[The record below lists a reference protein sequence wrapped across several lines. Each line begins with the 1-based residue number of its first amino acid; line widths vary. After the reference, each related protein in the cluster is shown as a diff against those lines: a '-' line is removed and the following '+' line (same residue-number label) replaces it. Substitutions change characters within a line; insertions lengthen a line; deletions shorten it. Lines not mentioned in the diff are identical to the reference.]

1 MTTPQG
7 ETRAE
12 TRPTRPVILVD
23 AAPDEAT
30 LRDQL
35 ISRYRTDY
43 ELLFAEAAAA
53 LAVLD
58 ELAQAGR
65 TVALVLVSRSPHVRS
80 ALAAVRR
87 LHPHARRGLLVAWN
101 EQRAARE
108 EMNEIISR
116 GQADCWVR
124 RPLSSPDERFHRD
137 LVELL
142 DEWWRLRGTP
152 FEAITVIGQ
161 RQSAR
166 AHEICDLLQRHD
178 FPYGSYDADSVAGTE
193 ALARAGVSVER
204 LPVVVLHDGTVLV
217 DPTNVDAANALG
229 ARTRPRDGVYDVV
242 IVGAGPAGLAAAV
255 SAGSEGLRTA
265 LIERQSMGGQAGTS
279 SLIRNYLGFPRGIS
293 GAELAARALDQA
305 ILFGTDMVYGGDVT
319 GLSLDGD
326 QRTLRLADGTDISA
340 RSVIV
345 ATGVA
350 YRQLDNPQL
359 RAFQGTGVFYGAA
372 MSEARA
378 LTGERVY
385 VVGGGNSAGQA
396 ALHLAKFAKHVT
408 IAVRSNSLAHSMSDY
423 LIQDIARSP
432 NVNVRYGV
440 EVAGTRGDG
449 WLEHLTLR
457 RTIDGRDETV
467 EAAGLFVLIGARPYT
482 AWLPD
487 SVHRDEHGFLI
498 TGPACT
504 CGSCPTGDRRLF
516 ETSLP
521 GVFAVGDVRH
531 QAVKRVASAVGE
543 GSVAIRL
550 VHEYLTRR
558 PTTPLEAGRSLSS
571 GLL

>member
-1 MTTPQG
+1 MK
-7 ETRAE
+7 
-12 TRPTRPVILVD
+12 PVIFIA
-23 AAPDEAT
+23 AAPGEVT

-35 ISRYRTDY
+35 LSRYRADY
-43 ELLFAEAAAA
+43 ELLFTEPAAA
-53 LAVLD
+53 LDVLD
-58 ELAQAGR
+58 ELAQADR
-65 TVALVLVSRSPHVRS
+65 RVALVLIARGPRVRTV
-80 ALAAVRR
+80 LAAVRR

-101 EQRAARE
+101 EQRAVRE

-152 FEAITVIGQ
+152 YEAITVIGQ

-178 FPYGSYDADSVAGTE
+178 FPYGSYDADSEAGRE
-193 ALARAGVSVER
+193 ALARAGVSGER
-204 LPVVVLHDGTVLV
+204 LPVIVLHDGTVLV
-217 DPTNVDAANALG
+217 DPSNVDAANALG
-229 ARTRPRDGVYDVV
+229 ARTRPREGVYDVA

-255 SAGSEGLRTA
+255 YAGSEGLRTA
-265 LIERQSMGGQAGTS
+265 MIERQSMGGQAGTS

-305 ILFGTDMVYGGDVT
+305 MLFGTDMVYGGDVT
-319 GLSLDGD
+319 GLYVDGD
-326 QRTLRLADGTDISA
+326 LRTVRLADGTDISA

-350 YRQLDNPQL
+350 YRQLDEPQL
-359 RAFQGTGVFYGAA
+359 RTFQGTGVFYGAA

-378 LTGERVY
+378 LIGESVY

-396 ALHLAKFAKHVT
+396 AIHLARFAKHVT
-408 IAVRSNSLAHSMSDY
+408 IAVRSDTLAHSMSDY
-423 LIQDIARSP
+423 LIQDISRIQ
-432 NVNVRYGV
+432 NIDVRYGV
-440 EVAGTRGDG
+440 EVVGAHGDG
-449 WLEHLTLR
+449 WLEQLTLR
-457 RTIDGRDETV
+457 RRTDGRPEMVD
-467 EAAGLFVLIGARPYT
+467 AAGLFVLIGARPYT
-482 AWLPD
+482 DWLPD
-487 SVHRDEHGFLI
+487 SVQRDEHGYLI

-531 QAVKRVASAVGE
+531 QSIKRVASAVGE

-550 VHEYLTRR
+550 VHEYLTRTPAR
-558 PTTPLEAGRSLSS
+558 PQEAGRSLIS

>member
-1 MTTPQG
+1 MTTPRG
-7 ETRAE
+7 EARAE
-12 TRPTRPVILVD
+12 AQPTKPVILIA
-23 AAPDEAT
+23 AAPAEVM
-30 LRDQL
+30 LRNQL
-35 ISRYRTDY
+35 LSRYRTDY
-43 ELLFAEAAAA
+43 ELVFGEPAAA
-53 LAVLD
+53 LGVLD
-58 ELAQAGR
+58 ELAEAGR
-65 TVALVLVSRSPHVRS
+65 AVALVLVSRSPHVRS
-80 ALAAVRR
+80 VLGAVRR

-101 EQRAARE
+101 EQRPARE
-108 EMNEIISR
+108 EMSEIISR

-124 RPLSSPDERFHRD
+124 RPMSSPDERFHRD
-137 LVELL
+137 VVELL
-142 DEWWRLRGTP
+142 DEWWRHRGTS
-152 FEAITVIGQ
+152 FEAVTVIGQ

-178 FPYGSYDADSVAGTE
+178 FPYGSYDADSPAGSK
-193 ALARAGVSVER
+193 ALTRAGVTAER

-229 ARTRPRDGVYDVV
+229 ARTRPREGVYDVA

-255 SAGSEGLRTA
+255 YAGSEGLRTA

-305 ILFGTDMVYGGDVT
+305 MIFGTDMVYGGDAS
-319 GLSLDGD
+319 GLSIAGD
-326 QRTLRLADGTDISA
+326 RRTLHLADGTAISA

-345 ATGVA
+345 ATGIA
-350 YRQLDNPQL
+350 YRQLDNPDL
-359 RAFQGTGVFYGAA
+359 RAFQGLGVFYGAA

-378 LTGERVY
+378 LTGEHVY

-396 ALHLAKFAKHVT
+396 AIHLAKFAKHVT
-408 IAVRSNSLAHSMSDY
+408 IAIRSDSLAQSMSDY
-423 LIQDIARSP
+423 LIQDISRTQ
-432 NVNVRYGV
+432 NIDVRYGV
-440 EVAGTRGDG
+440 EVVGASGDG
-449 WLEHLTLR
+449 WLEKLTLR
-457 RTIDGRDETV
+457 RTIDRREETV
-467 EAAGLFVLIGARPYT
+467 AAAGLFVLIGAQPYT
-482 AWLPD
+482 DWLPE
-487 SVHRDEHGFLI
+487 SVHRDEHGYLI

-531 QAVKRVASAVGE
+531 QSNKRVASAVGE
-543 GSVAIRL
+543 GSVAIRM

-558 PTTPLEAGRSLSS
+558 LGKTAEAGRSLTPV
-571 GLL
+571 L